1 MRNLIPLF
9 GVGSTVEGR
18 LLLILNYFTVTLI
31 QTLTIEVDHNASMG
45 LNLVPLLR
53 GPDILFGVDID
64 LIVDE
69 RLLFRDLDIVIE
81 LLGDEGLK
89 LQWI

>member
-9 GVGSTVEGR
+9 GVGSTVRGR

-45 LNLVPLLR
+45 LNLVSLLR